1 MDKRKKSSNNYF
13 TLETENYI
21 VEYNNTEDSD
31 YKSKIFTEHIYYP
44 FYKLVENIIHN
55 FKFYYTDTENIEDLK
70 HDLIHLLLTEKIHRF
85 DPSNGAK
92 AYSYFGTIIKREL
105 IAYNKKNLKK
115 LKTHST
121 LDFATNLENGEKEA
135 DVKSSEISLSD
146 FLERYIMH
154 CYQNM
159 DQIIPRES
167 DREVADAILILFK
180 NRKSIEI
187 FRKKLLYLQ
196 IREITDCDTNT
207 LTRVVNRLKEEFQE
221 TYQKYSQDYDIVS
234 DI

>member
-1 MDKRKKSSNNYF
+1 MVKKEKNKNNYF
-13 TLETENYI
+13 TSDTESYI
-21 VEYNNTEDSD
+21 IEYNNTDDPE

-85 DPSNGAK
+85 DASNGAK

-105 IAYNKKNLKK
+105 IAFNKKNLKK
-115 LKTHST
+115 LKTFTT
-121 LDFATNLENGEKEA
+121 LDYADSFEDSEKEV
-135 DVKSSEISLSD
+135 DIKSSELSLSTFFD
-146 FLERYIMH
+146 IYIQH
-154 CYQNM
+154 CYQDM
-159 DQIIPRES
+159 DRIISREG
-167 DREVADAILILFK
+167 DREVADAVLILFK
-180 NRKSIEI
+180 TRKNIQI

-207 LTRVVNRLKEEFQE
+207 LTRVVNLLREEFQDL
-221 TYQKYSQDYDIVS
+221 YQKYSQDFDIVS

>member
-1 MDKRKKSSNNYF
+1 MERQKKTKNNYF
-13 TLETENYI
+13 TSDTEGYI
-21 VEYNNTEDSD
+21 VEYNNTDDAD
-31 YKSKIFTEHIYYP
+31 YRSRIFTEHIYYP

-115 LKTHST
+115 LKSHTT
-121 LDFATNLENGEKEA
+121 LDHAHSLEERGKEIGESFYEKT
-135 DVKSSEISLSD
+135 LSD
-146 FLERYIMH
+146 FFDIYIQY
-154 CYQNM
+154 CYKNIES
-159 DQIIPRES
+159 IIPRET
-167 DREVADAILILFK
+167 DRKVADAVLTLFK
-180 NRKSIEI
+180 TRKNIQI
-187 FRKKLLYLQ
+187 FRKKILYLQ

-207 LTRVVNRLKEEFQE
+207 LTRVVNQLRLEFEKLYLQ
-221 TYQKYSQDYDIVS
+221 YSEDYNIVT
-234 DI
+234 DL